1 MMRTPA
7 DVKDR
12 AKVGS
17 RLRLV
22 FSDSHDKDLHR
33 TLVVIVANDDGI
45 VLEGGRVV
53 KWGRAGNLLVQK
65 DGFTFIREGRIHMQY
80 IFEKEVP

>member
-1 MMRTPA
+1 MRTPA
-7 DVKDR
+7 DVKQR

-22 FSDSHDKDLHR
+22 FSDDHDKDLNR
-33 TLVVIVANDDGI
+33 ILAVIAVDTDGI

-53 KWGRAGNLLVQK
+53 KWGRVGNLLVQK
-65 DGFTFIREGRIHMQY
+65 NGFTFLRDGRIHMQY